1 MVHWTQGNQKPLY
14 PISLTFLK
22 DPGVQP
28 VTEQKHPTTMQLIK
42 TLAIYTMATMTL
54 IPANSGLGGLGL
66 ANAEAAAAIADTEDW
81 KVRFLCIAAMR
92 YAVELHAY
100 RLCTCNG

>member
-1 MVHWTQGNQKPLY
+1 
-14 PISLTFLK
+14 
-22 DPGVQP
+22 
-28 VTEQKHPTTMQLIK
+28 MQLIK

-92 YAVELHAY
+92 YAVELHAC